1 MASSRGGS
9 QQVIR
14 SGDMEKMSLDQL
26 KAVKEQADIEV
37 NLLQDSLN
45 NIRTATGRLENAS
58 AALHDLSLRPQ
69 GKKMLVPLTAS
80 LYVPGTLDDADK
92 VLVDIGTGYFVEKTM
107 AEGKDYCERK
117 INLLKS
123 NFDQLIE
130 VASKKKTLA
139 DEAGLILQAKLKQ
152 SSPSS

>member
-1 MASSRGGS
+1 
-9 QQVIR
+9 
-14 SGDMEKMSLDQL
+14 MEKMSIEQL
-26 KAVKEQADIEV
+26 KALKEQTDLEV

-45 NIRTATGRLENAS
+45 NIKTATGRLEITATS
-58 AALHDLSLRPQ
+58 LHDLSLRPQ

-107 AEGKDYCERK
+107 NEGKDYCERK

-130 VASKKKTLA
+130 VCF
-139 DEAGLILQAKLKQ
+139 Q
-152 SSPSS
+152 SFFVLRMLRNCSHLEKVAQGT

>member
-1 MASSRGGS
+1 
-9 QQVIR
+9 
-14 SGDMEKMSLDQL
+14 
-26 KAVKEQADIEV
+26 
-37 NLLQDSLN
+37 
-45 NIRTATGRLENAS
+45 
-58 AALHDLSLRPQ
+58 
-69 GKKMLVPLTAS
+69 MLVPLTAS